1 LKIVIIFLCEI
12 GIKLNKPSQKFA
24 LPIFPDVKPRPV
36 EVSTLAALLSASVA
50 LEQLLGG
57 ELDLLA
63 AVGHDGEA
71 VGGHLHGAQ
80 RPRGAAPTLV
90 LDFIN

>member
-1 LKIVIIFLCEI
+1 MN
-12 GIKLNKPSQKFA
+12 LNKQFV
-24 LPIFPDVKPRPV
+24 LPIFPDVEPGPV

-57 ELDLLA
+57 QLDLLA

-71 VGGHLHGAQ
+71 VSGHLDGAE